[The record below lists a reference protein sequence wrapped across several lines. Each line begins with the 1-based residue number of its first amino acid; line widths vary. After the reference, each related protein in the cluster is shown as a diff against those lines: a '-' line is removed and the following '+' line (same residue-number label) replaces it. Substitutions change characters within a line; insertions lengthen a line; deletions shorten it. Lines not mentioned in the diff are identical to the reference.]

1 MDKRKHFINE
11 LRKLYDIAI
20 YELPLCY
27 EENKDF
33 IDNFK
38 QIFDCADDR
47 SITLCSVVTEL
58 VCPENAH
65 SLKKQL
71 CENLEIKELPSCSEE
86 ESYNAKVMILTAMYY
101 DPGLFAY
108 ALNWT
113 YFLERDTN
121 KSISNWSI

>member
-1 MDKRKHFINE
+1 MDKRLDFINE
-11 LRKLYDIAI
+11 LLKFHNIGI
-20 YELPLCY
+20 YRLSLCY

-86 ESYNAKVMILTAMYY
+86 EAYNAKVMILTAMYY
-101 DPGLFAY
+101 DPYLFAY

-113 YFLERDTN
+113 YFLECG
-121 KSISNWSI
+121 IHPIVNW

>member
-38 QIFDCADDR
+38 QTFDCADDR

-58 VCPENAH
+58 VCPEKAH
-65 SLKKQL
+65 FLKKQL

-101 DPGLFAY
+101 DPYLFAY

-113 YFLERDTN
+113 YFLECDT
-121 KSISNWSI
+121 KPVSNF

>member
-58 VCPENAH
+58 VCPEKAH
-65 SLKKQL
+65 FLKKQL

-101 DPGLFAY
+101 DPYLFAY

-113 YFLERDTN
+113 YFLECDTN
-121 KSISNWSI
+121 KSLSNW

>member
-1 MDKRKHFINE
+1 VDKRLWFINE
-11 LRKLYDIAI
+11 VRKAHNIGI
-20 YELPLCY
+20 YRLALCY
-27 EENKDF
+27 ENNRGF

-38 QIFDCADDR
+38 QIFECADGR

-58 VCPENAH
+58 VCPEKAD

-71 CENLEIKELPSCSEE
+71 CENLEIKELPPCSEE

-101 DPGLFAY
+101 DPYLFAY

-113 YFLERDTN
+113 YFLECD
-121 KSISNWSI
+121 SIHPIVNF

>member
-58 VCPENAH
+58 VCPEKAH
-65 SLKKQL
+65 FLKKQL

-101 DPGLFAY
+101 DPYLFAY

-113 YFLERDTN
+113 YFLECDTIQ
-121 KSISNWSI
+121 SISNF